1 MAFEI
6 EHKYLVTG
14 DSYLELCDS
23 RQTRGIR
30 QGYLSRDPERTVRVR
45 TVLTGGKQL
54 GFITVKGKNRGDT
67 RLEFEYP
74 VPYAQAEQMLSL
86 CAGSIVEKTRYLVP
100 FQGYTWEVDIFQGA
114 RQGLRVAEI
123 ELPESRHDYPLPPFA
138 GKEVTG
144 DPAYYNSNL

>member
-23 RQTRGIR
+23 RQTRVIR

-45 TVLTGGKQL
+45 TVLAGGKQL

-86 CAGSIVEKTRYLVP
+86 CAGSIVEKPGIWCLFKAIPGR
-100 FQGYTWEVDIFQGA
+100 
-114 RQGLRVAEI
+114 
-123 ELPESRHDYPLPPFA
+123 
-138 GKEVTG
+138 
-144 DPAYYNSNL
+144 

>member
-1 MAFEI
+1 M
-6 EHKYLVTG
+6 
-14 DSYLELCDS
+14 
-23 RQTRGIR
+23 
-30 QGYLSRDPERTVRVR
+30 
-45 TVLTGGKQL
+45 
-54 GFITVKGKNRGDT
+54 
-67 RLEFEYP
+67 
-74 VPYAQAEQMLSL
+74 
-86 CAGSIVEKTRYLVP
+86 P